1 MSLTNQAELD
11 LLDLYFTNVDAPN
24 IGDAAGLQNSAAAGS
39 LQISLHTAA
48 LSDTDTLSTA
58 SEAAYTSYAREI
70 VGRAI
75 ADWTVAGATAT
86 CDNDNQLDFVTA
98 TGGSETETYFGLT
111 MQATGDYLQLWGALT
126 SGLAV
131 SNGITPSFAAQA
143 LAITLD

>member
-11 LLDLYFTNVDAPN
+11 LLDLYFTNVTAPN
-24 IGDAAGLQNSAAAGS
+24 IGDGTGIAGGTAGTI
-39 LQISLHTAA
+39 QVSLHTAA
-48 LSDTDTLSTA
+48 LSDTDTLATA
-58 SEAAYTSYAREI
+58 SEAAYTSYARI
-70 VGRAI
+70 TLVRGI

-86 CDNDNQLDFVTA
+86 CDNDNQEDFVTA
-98 TGGSETETYFGLT
+98 TGGSETETYFGLC
-111 MQATGDYLQLWGALT
+111 MQSSGDYLQLWGALT

>member
-24 IGDAAGLQNSAAAGS
+24 IGDAGGLQNSVAEGTI
-39 LQISLHTAA
+39 QISLHTGA
-48 LSDTDTLSTA
+48 LSDTDTTPVTL
-58 SEAAYTSYAREI
+58 EAAYTSYVRKTVARNI
-70 VGRAI
+70 SI
-75 ADWTVAGATAT
+75 WTVAGATAT
-86 CDNDNQLDFVTA
+86 CDNDAAITFVAA

-111 MQATGDYLQLWGALT
+111 MMGTGVYLQLWGALS

-131 SNGITPSFAAQA
+131 SSGITPEFAAQA